1 MSRLLNALQKE
12 ASRKLWFR
20 GVLWLAVLGPFFF
33 LSYNFATSL
42 AEARQIRAAL
52 VFGWERWIPFRP
64 WTILPYW
71 TLSLACAAS
80 FFGGWGIFRPAVS
93 AGAFDPRRERQR
105 LDRHGERLLLCLL
118 LAVACFLLA
127 PLRFSYT
134 PPRVEGVWGRL
145 FAALYAF
152 DQPYNQ
158 IPSLHIALL
167 TLVAARCSLGGAGR
181 GVFNIWVFLV
191 GVSGLTTW
199 QQHFLN
205 VLTGLLLGGLVLWAV
220 PDNGPTL
227 RALWREGSASDPD
240 RRVLARIYAAASFA
254 CFAWSVFGWACWGK
268 GAAVLWLLL
277 AWGGLAL
284 GLVALVYARL
294 GPAAFRKR
302 KGSLPAASLWLFGP
316 YLAGAWLNARW
327 WTRRWPAPDHVADR
341 IWIGRMPTGREW
353 QRLAASDRGIDALL
367 DLAAELPAPASLA
380 RQDGGVYA
388 AVPLLEAAAPAP
400 EDVAQAVLVLDRL
413 HRAGRATLVCCA
425 MGDARSTLVVAVW
438 LSFRSGAPLANAIAG
453 VALRRHGIVPGE
465 APTQAGQTAL
475 RLLRARR
482 RSGELAERLGKWRA
496 GQREMRAG
504 GMEWPRR

>member
-1 MSRLLNALQKE
+1 MSRLLNVLQKE
-12 ASRKLWFR
+12 ASRRLWFR

-71 TLSLACAAS
+71 TLGLACVAS
-80 FFGGWGIFRPAVS
+80 FFGGWGLFRPAVR
-93 AGAFDPRRERQR
+93 AGAFDPRWERER

-118 LAVACFLLA
+118 LAVACFLLV
-127 PLRFSYT
+127 PSRFAYT
-134 PPRVEGVWGRL
+134 PPRVEGVWGVL
-145 FAALYAF
+145 FTALYAF

-181 GVFNIWVFLV
+181 GVFNSWVFLV

-199 QQHFLN
+199 QQHFVN
-205 VLTGLLLGGLVLWAV
+205 VLAGLFLGGFVLWAV

-227 RALWREGSASDPD
+227 RALWREEAAADPD
-240 RRVLARIYAAASFA
+240 RRVLARLYAAAAFV

-268 GAAVLWLLL
+268 GAALLWLLL
-277 AWGGLAL
+277 IWGGLAL
-284 GLVALVYARL
+284 ALVALVYARL

-302 KGSLPAASLWLFGP
+302 KGGLPAASLWLFGP

-327 WTRRWPAPDHVADR
+327 WTRHWPDPSHVADR
-341 IWIGRMPTGREW
+341 IWIGRIPTGRELR
-353 QRLAASDRGIDALL
+353 RLAASECGFDALL
-367 DLAAELPAPASLA
+367 DLAAELPAPAFLA
-380 RQDGGVYA
+380 GQDEIVYT

-400 EDVAQAVLVLDRL
+400 EAVARAALVLDKL
-413 HRAGRATLVCCA
+413 YRAGRTTLVCCA
-425 MGDARSTLVVAVW
+425 MGDARSALVVAVW
-438 LSFRSGAPLANAIAG
+438 LSFRSGAPLENAIAG
-453 VALRRHGIVPGE
+453 VALRRHGIAPGE
-465 APTQAGQTAL
+465 AATRAGQAAL
-475 RLLRARR
+475 RLLRARKR
-482 RSGELAERLGKWRA
+482 AGDLAERLGKWRA
-496 GQREMRAG
+496 GQR
-504 GMEWPRR
+504 